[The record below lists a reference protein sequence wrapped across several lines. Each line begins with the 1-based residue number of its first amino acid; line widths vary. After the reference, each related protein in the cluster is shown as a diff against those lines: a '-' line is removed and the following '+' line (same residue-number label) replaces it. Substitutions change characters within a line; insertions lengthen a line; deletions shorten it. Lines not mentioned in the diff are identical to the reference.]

1 MNISFI
7 ELTQYELA
15 AFLAVGLFFLIQ
27 LYYYLFIFGRVAFHK
42 TLPEPSS
49 ADDKAEQDLP
59 PVSVVICAKNEEEN
73 LAIHLPSVLEQDYPN
88 FEVVVVNDCSTDDSD
103 VVLQRLA
110 NEYKNLKVTTIGLD
124 PKFSHGKKLALT
136 VGIKA
141 ASHNN
146 LLLTDADCQP
156 AGKDWIRYMVQNFGG
171 GKEVVLG
178 YGGYLPQKGW
188 LNKMIRMDTL
198 QIAMQYLGFALA
210 KRPYMGVGRNLAYTK
225 ELYDKNRGFAS
236 HSHILSGDDDLFIQ
250 QVANKKNTTVELRS
264 NGHTRSVASNTF
276 ADWAKQ
282 KQRHLTTSPLYK
294 RRVKWR
300 LALEPFSRL
309 MLWIIGIYLIVT
321 GFYPLIIASVL
332 FLRLAIVLFILYRV
346 KQRLAEKNLFLFSL
360 AYDLFSPIL
369 YGLFMVINRLSLKQK
384 KWK

>member
-7 ELTQYELA
+7 ELTPYELT

-27 LYYYLFIFGRVAFHK
+27 LYYYLFVFGRVAFHK
-42 TLPEPSS
+42 TLPEPSP
-49 ADDKAEQDLP
+49 ADDKGEQDLP

-110 NEYKNLKVTTIGLD
+110 SEYKHLKVTTIGLD
-124 PKFSHGKKLALT
+124 PKFTHGKKLALT

-141 ASHNN
+141 AAHNN

-156 AGKDWIRYMVQNFGG
+156 ASKDWIRYMVQNFEGG
-171 GKEVVLG
+171 NEVVLG
-178 YGGYLPQKGW
+178 YGGYLPQKGL

-198 QIAMQYLGFALA
+198 QVAMQYLGFALA
-210 KRPYMGVGRNLAYTK
+210 NRPYMGVGRNLAYTK

-250 QVANKKNTTVELRS
+250 QVANKKNTTVELRA

-276 ADWAKQ
+276 SDWVKQ
-282 KQRHLTTSPLYK
+282 KRRHLTTSPLYK
-294 RRVKWR
+294 RRVKWG
-300 LALEPFSRL
+300 LALEPFSRV
-309 MLWIIGIYLIVT
+309 MLWAIGIYLIAT
-321 GFYPLIIASVL
+321 GFYPLIIASALLVRLAVVLLVLRGVKKRLDEKHL
-332 FLRLAIVLFILYRV
+332 FLI
-346 KQRLAEKNLFLFSL
+346 SL

-369 YGLFMVINRLSLKQK
+369 YALFMVINRLSLKQK